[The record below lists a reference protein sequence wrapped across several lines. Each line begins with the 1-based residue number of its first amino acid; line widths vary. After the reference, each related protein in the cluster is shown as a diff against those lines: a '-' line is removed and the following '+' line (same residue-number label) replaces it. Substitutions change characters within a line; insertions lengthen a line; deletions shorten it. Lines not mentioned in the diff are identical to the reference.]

1 LDFYRK
7 PENNMNPL
15 IGMIASQLGG
25 PAIGQIAQQ
34 IGSDSGST
42 QSAINMALPMM
53 LSAMGNHVADDN
65 GANELHEA
73 AQNHDHSIID
83 DVMGFLGNSAG
94 GGMGSAILGQFL
106 GGNGNSIANVIG
118 QQSGI
123 GSGSAMQLLAIL
135 APIVMGA
142 LGKSSQNNGLDAGG
156 MAQMLGA
163 AAGSSGGNDLMGM
176 ATKMLD
182 ADGDGNVMEDISSLI
197 GKIL

>member
-1 LDFYRK
+1 
-7 PENNMNPL
+7 MNPL

-34 IGSDSGST
+34 IGSDSGAT

-53 LSAMGNHVADDN
+53 LSAMGNHAADGS
-65 GANELHEA
+65 GADELHQA

-94 GGMGSAILGQFL
+94 GGMGNAILGQFL
-106 GGNGNSIANVIG
+106 GGNGNAIANVIG

-123 GSGSAMQLLAIL
+123 GPGSAMQLLGIL

-142 LGKSSQNNGLDAGG
+142 LGRSSQTNGLDAGG

-163 AAGSSGGNDLMGM
+163 AAGSSGGNDLLGM

-182 ADGDGNVMEDISSLI
+182 QDGDGNVMEDIAGLI